1 MGQITHYFDKIG
13 VATIKLEAELAV
25 DDNIRIGSPTASV
38 EQTVESMQINHEPV
52 SQANVGEEIGL
63 KVKEPVREGDSVY
76 LIKE

>member
-1 MGQITHYFDKIG
+1 M
-13 VATIKLEAELAV
+13 ATIKLEAELAV